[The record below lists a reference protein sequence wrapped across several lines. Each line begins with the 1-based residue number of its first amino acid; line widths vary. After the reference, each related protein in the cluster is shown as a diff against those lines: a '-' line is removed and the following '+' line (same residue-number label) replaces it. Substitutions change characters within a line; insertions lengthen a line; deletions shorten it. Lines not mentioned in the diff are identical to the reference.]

1 MGRLICHAVHRSGM
15 KNVRTENA
23 PVPVGPYSQAIVNDS
38 LVFCSGQLGIDP
50 ATGRLAPS
58 GEVAEVKQIMKNIS
72 SVLEA
77 AGSSMKKVIK
87 VTIYMTDLDRFKEVN
102 AIYAEYFKEPYPART
117 TVGVARLP
125 LGATIEIEV
134 VASL

>member
-1 MGRLICHAVHRSGM
+1 M
-15 KNVRTENA
+15 KNVRTEKA
-23 PVPVGPYSQAIVNDS
+23 PVPVGPYSQATVNDG

-50 ATGRLAPS
+50 ATGKL
-58 GEVAEVKQIMKNIS
+58 VATGTVDEARQSLKNIS

-77 AGSSMKKVIK
+77 AGSSMSKTIK

-102 AIYAEYFKEPYPART
+102 AVYAECFQEPFPART

-125 LGATIEIEV
+125 LGATVEMDVI
-134 VASL
+134 ASL

>member
-1 MGRLICHAVHRSGM
+1 
-15 KNVRTENA
+15 
-23 PVPVGPYSQAIVNDS
+23 
-38 LVFCSGQLGIDP
+38 
-50 ATGRLAPS
+50 
-58 GEVAEVKQIMKNIS
+58 
-72 SVLEA
+72 
-77 AGSSMKKVIK
+77 
-87 VTIYMTDLDRFKEVN
+87 MTDLDRFKEVN